1 MFQRLFGEM
10 VLFRAHTQPHVPKV
24 VWEIVSFRS
33 YGRTRAVWN
42 LRFPRV
48 IDVWNVMFERFEL
61 PIDRPVAATNNMKV
75 Y

>member
-1 MFQRLFGEM
+1 MFQRN
-10 VLFRAHTQPHVPKV
+10 AHTQPHVPKV

-48 IDVWNVMFERFEL
+48 IDVWNVMFERF
-61 PIDRPVAATNNMKV
+61 
-75 Y
+75 